1 MVGVDL
7 PPGTQVLRAS
17 VGLLRAG
24 LATRLTDVAAG
35 AAKR

>member
-1 MVGVDL
+1 
-7 PPGTQVLRAS
+7 VLRAS

-35 AAKR
+35 ATKR